1 MPNDPGPSSWLEG
14 QYRKFLEGVEMV
26 GSPSAPRL
34 ARVDAPV
41 RVDRPKEPQITIPAW
56 GDVLRTGPRPIV
68 TPEDYAL
75 HRHFEKAGLRSPLAP
90 ELQQEIADRRAMA
103 KRISNSA
110 IPEYQRGVAT
120 MMTVV
125 DNVQDAALTMA
136 VGARITAVALGRFGQ
151 WIAPAVAGLG
161 RVALA
166 LNWLGLALGLF
177 GIAYAFACQ
186 GPRDAIAQAR
196 SAAMAAY
203 LFKGVRAIV
212 PRAQGIPTPFPSAG
226 SKGRHGMAM
235 FAVPSGR
242 EVANRRASR
251 WARAIPSFGE
261 VLQIGQVAYDHL
273 GYGLALGAIM
283 GFSSETAYAGA
294 RQQQGETVKVRSPAV
309 NHHLARIMSS
319 RVAGLGRGALWHRHQ
334 CARALASSLFILRD
348 PWSWGEELY
357 GLTWLTVYASL
368 EPLMWDTQGL
378 PWRDPVIDH
387 LEGAAWTAWEV
398 HDPVTRG
405 ILGELGVDLEELPFP
420 IAGSPLELDV
430 ERVLLELGKEVSTAL
445 QAWLEEEPL
454 SPWRRMVAEM
464 SMYVCER
471 VWVWLEGATDYPGW
485 RLAPV
490 TAVWE
495 SLFLAS
501 RWPVLS
507 DPIERIQAAWAASE
521 QYCRDTG
528 RQAIPVD
535 ELDRIWRDAGTPL
548 LVLRGDTAPM
558 PAEFFAPWDE
568 STGAVGEVSFG
579 HSIAEARARLEDL
592 LRKTGPESPQDQRS
606 TPSEG

>member
-1 MPNDPGPSSWLEG
+1 VELVGTPN
-14 QYRKFLEGVEMV
+14 
-26 GSPSAPRL
+26 APRV
-34 ARVDAPV
+34 ARTQTPV
-41 RVDRPKEPQITIPAW
+41 RVDRPKEPQITMPHWDDII
-56 GDVLRTGPRPIV
+56 RTGPRPIV

-103 KRISNSA
+103 KRIQNSA

-120 MMTVV
+120 MMTAV
-125 DNVQDAALTMA
+125 DNVQDSALTLA
-136 VGARITAVALGRFGQ
+136 VAGTITATALGRFGK
-151 WIAPAVAGLG
+151 WIAPAVAGISTAA
-161 RVALA
+161 RM

-177 GIAYAFACQ
+177 GILYAWACQ
-186 GPRDAIAQAR
+186 GPRDAAAQWR
-196 SAAMAAY
+196 SVAMAAF
-203 LFKGVRAIV
+203 LFRGVRAVI

-235 FAVPSGR
+235 FGVPSGR
-242 EVANRRASR
+242 EVANRRSSR
-251 WARAIPSFGE
+251 WARALPSFGD
-261 VLQIGQVAYDHL
+261 VLQVGQAAYDHL

-309 NHHLARIMSS
+309 NHELARVMSS

-348 PWSWGEELY
+348 PWSWGDELY

-368 EPLMWDTQGL
+368 EPLMWDTHGL

-387 LEGAAWTAWEV
+387 LDGAKWEPWEI

-405 ILGELGVDLEELPFP
+405 ILEELGVDTSSQPWP
-420 IAGSPLELDV
+420 VPGSPLELGADV
-430 ERVLLELGKEVSTAL
+430 VLLELGKQVAESL
-445 QAWLEEEPL
+445 RAWLEEDAL

-471 VWVWLEGATDYPGW
+471 VWWWLEGANDYPAW
-485 RLAPV
+485 RLSPA

-507 DPIERIQAAWAASE
+507 DPPEAIQAAWQACELYALE
-521 QYCRDTG
+521 RG
-528 RQAIPVD
+528 RQAIPV
-535 ELDRIWRDAGTPL
+535 EVLDRIWTEHGSPL
-548 LVLRGDTAPM
+548 LVLRGDTAPV
-558 PAEFFAPWDE
+558 PAEFFTPWDE
-568 STGAVGEVSFG
+568 STGAMGNVSFG
-579 HSIAEARARLEDL
+579 HSLAEARARLEKIIA
-592 LRKTGPESPQDQRS
+592 RAATESPQDQRS
-606 TPSEG
+606 TPREG

>member
-14 QYRKFLEGVEMV
+14 QYRKFLEGVELV
-26 GSPSAPRL
+26 GAPNAPRL
-34 ARVDAPV
+34 ARVEAPV
-41 RVDRPKEPQITIPAW
+41 RVDRPKEPQITLPHW
-56 GDVLRTGPRPIV
+56 NDVVRTGPRTIV
-68 TPEDYAL
+68 TPEDYAT

-226 SKGRHGMAM
+226 SKGRHGVAM
-235 FAVPSGR
+235 FGIPSGR

-294 RQQQGETVKVRSPAV
+294 RQAQGETVRLRSPAV
-309 NHHLARIMSS
+309 NHELARVMSS

-368 EPLMWDTQGL
+368 EPLMWDTHGL

-387 LEGAAWTAWEV
+387 LDGATWEAWEI

-405 ILGELGVDLEELPFP
+405 ILEELGVDTSSQPWP
-420 IAGSPLELDV
+420 VPGSPVELGA
-430 ERVLLELGKEVSTAL
+430 ERVLLELGKEVGDSL
-445 QAWLEEEPL
+445 RAWLEEEPL
-454 SPWRRMVAEM
+454 SAWRRMVAEM

-471 VWVWLEGATDYPGW
+471 VWWWLEGANDYPGW
-485 RLAPV
+485 RLAPA

-528 RQAIPVD
+528 RQAIPVE

-548 LVLRGDTAPM
+548 LVLRGDQAPM

-568 STGAVGEVSFG
+568 ESGAVGDVSFG
-579 HSIAEARARLEDL
+579 HNIPEARRRLASL
-592 LRKTGPESPQDQRS
+592 LEEGERRRLQDEGSGGP
-606 TPSEG
+606 PS